1 MITFKN
7 LTLRNFFSV
16 GQVTQSI
23 TIDEGFVTLILGTN
37 PDYGEGIRNGVGK
50 AQPLYSKIRTP
61 YGWKTMKD
69 IDIGDFV
76 LTPKGTTTVVLGKY
90 PQGERTVYEIK
101 TKDGKKTRACK
112 EHLWNVYVGEEY
124 KTVDTKEIYD
134 AMRSGVYV
142 KLPVVGEIG
151 DKDSVLPTEPYA
163 LGLYLACGEI
173 KNEKVVFRDVSYE
186 VFDKLKVYMPENLY
200 EYEYHSGNLHM
211 KYRMNTLCPLIKF
224 ITDMQVDQERYI
236 PENFMSA
243 SYYQRRD
250 MMMGYN
256 DARSE
261 QDEEFVVTYFAQED
275 KRLSLDMQKLAWSL
289 SGVADLKFIAYTIK
303 DKMRGIEDTEKDIL
317 LRCKYPNANKL
328 FSLEYKKDF
337 PMHKNLCSVIS
348 SIKTVDKQEVACIK
362 VGDSEQLYITD
373 DYIPTHN
380 TTVINGL
387 SYALYGETITPSKKD
402 DIVNYVNGKHMM
414 VSLDFNV
421 NGVDYRIER
430 GRKPNKLKLL
440 TIDENKESK
449 VLCDDF
455 EDEKD
460 KDKNRAH
467 GENKETQK
475 EIDNLIQMNAL
486 LFKFIVAMNTYSTH
500 FMSSSAAVQREVIEQ
515 ILGIDALSRK
525 AQVLAERIKQTKI
538 DIDKEQI
545 RVETLQQSNDRILR
559 NIENLKEKSAVW
571 ERNKNKTIQEL
582 VETLQNMGDVDIESE
597 IEKHKKNSEIREV
610 ESQVSVVKSEL
621 RNLYNNKNRVVKELE
636 KLNTQLE
643 SFEEN
648 ICPTCEQK
656 IEDAGAHE
664 KHKVTLNESIGSKL
678 EEVDTYDAKIEEYES
693 VINSITL
700 EEEQQETFYRNAE
713 DAYNHKNTM
722 ETLMSRV
729 EDKQAEENPYTK
741 QIEELEDGELGL
753 QDVDYTKLKE
763 LERKLS
769 HEKFL
774 QKLLTN
780 RDSFVRKRII
790 DYSLPFLNKVFQQY
804 VDQLSLPHQV
814 VFDPNL
820 TFSITD
826 KGREVNFNNLSRG
839 EQNRVTFALN
849 MAFRDLYENL
859 VNPMNC
865 LFVDEI
871 LDFGMDS
878 VGAKDACQILKTK
891 ARDFNKAVYLVTHKE
906 ELVEHVDKTI
916 LVKKENGFTTYEH
929 VDS

>member
-16 GQVTQSI
+16 GQVTQSVN
-23 TIDEGFVTLILGTN
+23 IDEGFVTLILGSN

-69 IDIGDFV
+69 IDVGDFV
-76 LTPKGTTTVVLGKY
+76 LTPRGTTSVVLGKY

-101 TKDGKKTRACK
+101 TKDGKKARACK
-112 EHLWNVYVGEEY
+112 EHLWNVYVGEDY

-134 AMRSGVYV
+134 AMSSGVRV
-142 KLPVVGEIG
+142 KLPVVDQIG
-151 DKDSVLPTEPYA
+151 DKESVLPVHPYA

-173 KNEKVVFRDVSYE
+173 KNNEVVFKDVSYE
-186 VFDKLKVYMPENLY
+186 VFDKLKVYMPESLY
-200 EYEYHSGNLHM
+200 EYEYKSGNLYM
-211 KYRMNTLCPLIKF
+211 AYRMDTTCPLIKF
-224 ITDMQVDQERYI
+224 VNDMHIDQEKYI
-236 PENFMSA
+236 PENFMDG

-250 MMMGYN
+250 LIMAFN

-261 QDEEFVVTYFAQED
+261 QDEDYVITYFAAKD
-275 KRLSLDMQKLAWSL
+275 KRLSKDIQKLSWSV
-289 SGVADLKFIAYTIK
+289 SGVSELSFIAYTIR

-317 LRCKYPNANKL
+317 LKAKYPDANKL
-328 FSLEYKKDF
+328 FSLEHKKDF
-337 PMHKNLCSVIS
+337 PIHKNLCSTIV
-348 SIKTVDKQEVACIK
+348 SIKTIDKQQVACIK
-362 VGDSEQLYITD
+362 VADTQELYITD

-387 SYALYGETITPSKKD
+387 SYALYGDTITPSKKD
-402 DIVNYVNGKHMM
+402 DIVNYVNGKNMM

-430 GRKPNKLKLL
+430 GRKPNKLKLIKL
-440 TIDENKESK
+440 SDDEST
-449 VLCDDF
+449 VVSDDF
-455 EDEKD
+455 TEDT
-460 KDKNRAH
+460 NRAH

-475 EIDNLIQMNAL
+475 EIDNLIQMNGL

-525 AQVLAERIKQTKI
+525 AQVLADRIKQTKI

-559 NIENLKEKSAVW
+559 NIDNLKEKSAVW

-582 VETLQNMGDVDIESE
+582 LETLQSMGDVDIESE
-597 IEKHKKNSEIREV
+597 IEKHKKNAEIKEV
-610 ESQVSVVKSEL
+610 ESQINVVKSEL
-621 RNLYNNKNRVVKELE
+621 RNLYSNKNRVVKELQG
-636 KLNTQLE
+636 LSTQLE
-643 SFEEN
+643 SFEES
-648 ICPTCEQK
+648 ICPTCEQP
-656 IEDAGAHE
+656 IEDESTHE
-664 KHKVTLNESIGSKL
+664 KHKVVLNESINEKL
-678 EEVDTYDAKIEEYES
+678 SEVDSYEEKIKDYES
-693 VINSITL
+693 VISSISIDDDI
-700 EEEQQETFYRNAE
+700 QETFYRTAE

-729 EDKQAEENPYTK
+729 EDKQAEENPFTK
-741 QIEELEDGELGL
+741 QIEELEGGELGI
-753 QDVDYTKLKE
+753 QEIDYTKLKD
-763 LERKLS
+763 LERKLA

-878 VGAKDACQILKTK
+878 VGAKDAVEILKTK

-929 VDS
+929 IDT

>member
-16 GQVTQSI
+16 GQVTQSVN
-23 TIDEGFVTLILGTN
+23 IDEGFVTLVLGSN

-76 LTPKGTTTVVLGKY
+76 LTPRGTTTVVLGKY

-112 EHLWNVYVGEEY
+112 EHLWNAYVGEEY

-134 AMRSGVYV
+134 AMRSGVHV
-142 KLPVVGEIG
+142 KLPVVNQIG
-151 DKDSVLPTEPYA
+151 DKESVLPTHPYA
-163 LGLYLACGEI
+163 LGLYLACGTI
-173 KNEKVVFRDVSYE
+173 KDQSVVFKDVSYE
-186 VFDKLKVYMPENLY
+186 VYDKLKVYMPEELYDYEYKGGNLY
-200 EYEYHSGNLHM
+200 M
-211 KYRMNTLCPLIKF
+211 KYRMSTMCPLIKF
-224 ITDMQVDQERYI
+224 ISDMQIDQEKYI
-236 PENFMSA
+236 PENFMDG

-250 MMMGYN
+250 LMMAFN

-261 QDEEFVVTYFAQED
+261 QDEEYVITYFSDKD
-275 KRLSLDMQKLAWSL
+275 KRLSKDIQKLSWSL
-289 SGVADLKFIAYTIK
+289 SGVSELSFIAYTIR

-317 LRCKYPNANKL
+317 LRSRYPDANKL
-328 FSLEYKKDF
+328 FSLEHKKDF
-337 PMHKNLCSVIS
+337 PMHKNLCSTIA
-348 SIKTVDKQEVACIK
+348 SIKTIDKQKVACIK
-362 VGDSEQLYITD
+362 VADSNELYITD

-380 TTVINGL
+380 TTIINGL
-387 SYALYGETITPSKKD
+387 SYALYGDTITPSKKD

-430 GRKPNKLKLL
+430 GRKPNTLKLMKL
-440 TIDENKESK
+440 VDEQST
-449 VLCDDF
+449 VVSDDF
-455 EDEKD
+455 VDD
-460 KDKNRAH
+460 TNRAH

-559 NIENLKEKSAVW
+559 NIDNLKEKSAVW

-582 VETLQNMGDVDIESE
+582 VETLQSMGDVDIEDE
-597 IEKHKKNSEIREV
+597 IERHKKNAEIKEV
-610 ESQVSVVKSEL
+610 ESQVNVVKSEL
-621 RNLYNNKNRVVKELE
+621 RNLYSNKNRVIKELE
-636 KLNTQLE
+636 NLNIQLV
-643 SFEEN
+643 SFEES
-648 ICPTCEQK
+648 ICPTCEQP
-656 IEDAGAHE
+656 IEDGGSHE
-664 KHKVTLNESIGSKL
+664 KHKVMLTENINDKL
-678 EEVDTYDAKIEEYES
+678 SEVDNYETKIQDYES
-693 VINSITL
+693 VINSITIDD
-700 EEEQQETFYRNAE
+700 EPQDTFYRTVE
-713 DAYNHKNTM
+713 DAYNHKNTI
-722 ETLMSRV
+722 ESLMTRV
-729 EDKQAEENPYTK
+729 EDKQKEENPFTK
-741 QIEELEDGELGL
+741 QIEELESGELGI
-753 QDVDYTKLKE
+753 QEVDYTTLKE

-865 LFVDEI
+865 IFVDEI

-878 VGAKDACQILKTK
+878 VGAKDAVEILKTK

-929 VDS
+929 IDT

>member
-23 TIDEGFVTLILGTN
+23 NIDEGFVTLILGSN

-90 PQGERTVYEIK
+90 PQGERTVYEIS
-101 TKDGKKTRACK
+101 TRDGKKTRACK
-112 EHLWNVYVGEEY
+112 EHLWNVYVGDEY
-124 KTVDTKEIYD
+124 KTVDTTEIYD
-134 AMRSGVYV
+134 AMRSGVHV
-142 KLPVVGEIG
+142 KLPVVDSIG
-151 DKDSVLPTEPYA
+151 DKDSVLPTNPYA
-163 LGLYLACGEI
+163 LGLYLACGDI
-173 KNEKVVFRDVSYE
+173 KDESIIFKDVSYE
-186 VFDKLKVYMPENLY
+186 VFDKLKVYMPEDLY
-200 EYEYHSGNLHM
+200 EYTYSSGNLHM
-211 KYRMNTLCPLIKF
+211 KYKMSTLCPLIKF
-224 ITDMQVDQERYI
+224 ISDMQIDQEKYI
-236 PENFMSA
+236 PENFMDA

-250 MMMGYN
+250 LMMGFN
-256 DARSE
+256 DSRSE
-261 QDEEFVVTYFAQED
+261 QDEEYVITYFSEEE
-275 KRLSLDMQKLAWSL
+275 KRLSKDIQKLSWSL
-289 SGVADLKFIAYTIK
+289 SGVADLKFIAYTIR
-303 DKMRGIEDTEKDIL
+303 DKMRGIQDTEKDIV
-317 LRCKYPNANKL
+317 LRAKYPDANKL

-337 PMHKNLCSVIS
+337 PLHKNLCSVIS
-348 SIKTVDKQEVACIK
+348 SIKTIDKQEVACIK
-362 VGDSEQLYITD
+362 VGDSDELYITD

-380 TTVINGL
+380 TTIINGL
-387 SYALYGETITPSKKD
+387 SYALYGDTITPSKKD
-402 DIVNYVNGKHMM
+402 DLVNYVNGKHMM
-414 VSLDFNV
+414 VSLDFEV
-421 NGVDYRIER
+421 NGAEYRIER
-430 GRKPNKLKLL
+430 GRKPNSLKLIK
-440 TIDENKESK
+440 TVDENST
-449 VLCDDF
+449 VLSDDF
-455 EDEKD
+455 ADD
-460 KDKNRAH
+460 KDRAH

-475 EIDNLIQMNAL
+475 EIDNLIQMNYL

-559 NIENLKEKSAVW
+559 NIESLKEKSDTW
-571 ERNKNKTIQEL
+571 ERNKNRTIQEL
-582 VETLQNMGDVDIESE
+582 VETLQSMGDVDIEKE
-597 IEKHKKNSEIREV
+597 IEIHGKNTEIREV
-610 ESQVSVVKSEL
+610 ENQINIVKSEL
-621 RNLYNNKNRVVKELE
+621 RNLYNNKQRVVKELGN
-636 KLNTQLE
+636 LNTQLE
-643 SFEEN
+643 SFEES
-648 ICPTCEQK
+648 ICPTCEQP
-656 IEDAGAHE
+656 IEDESAHE
-664 KHKVTLNESIGSKL
+664 KHKVALSESINNKFD
-678 EEVDTYDAKIEEYES
+678 EVDGYDIKIQEYES
-693 VINSITL
+693 VINSISIDGDI
-700 EEEQQETFYRNAE
+700 QETFYRTLE

-722 ETLMSRV
+722 ETLMSKV
-729 EDKQAEENPYTK
+729 EDKQTEDNPYTK
-741 QIEELEDGELGL
+741 QIEELESGELGI
-753 QDVDYTKLKE
+753 QDIDYSKLKD

-804 VDQLSLPHQV
+804 IDNLSLPHQV

-859 VNPMNC
+859 VNPLNC
-865 LFVDEI
+865 IFVDEI

-878 VGAKDACQILKTK
+878 VGAKDAVEILKGK

-929 VDS
+929 IDT